1 MYKNK
6 NPTLRIRQQKG
17 VEKGV
22 AEIYIYLYIF

>member
-6 NPTLRIRQQKG
+6 KSTLRIRQQK
-17 VEKGV
+17 VSKKGV